1 MTSGTFESAMPEALP
16 ASSRKAITAAL
27 IGNLLE
33 WYDFAVYG
41 FLALTIAKLFFPAGD
56 ETVSLLASVAA
67 FGVGFLMRPVGAL
80 VLGTLADR
88 KGRKP
93 ALTAIIL
100 LMALGTAMIGFAPTY
115 EQAGIWGPAIV
126 VLGRLI
132 QGFSA
137 GGEFGSAAAYLVEQA
152 DTRRRSFYGSWWQ
165 ATVSGALLLGSAVS
179 AGVTGLLTQDELLS
193 WGWRIPFLLGLL
205 IGPVGFYI
213 RARAPETLTPKRMQS
228 GPLRTAFAVHWRA
241 VAAGFGLVIVN
252 TVCTY
257 FFLVNMPTFAV
268 RQLHIAQ
275 HDALLANAATLVVS
289 AISALLAGKL
299 ADRAGAFRPMAIAV
313 LFTAV
318 AVYPALAWLLA
329 HPDITA
335 LIIVQIVFAVP
346 LGAMLGILPSFMAS
360 LFPASARSTGLSIAY
375 NGANSLFGGFTPFIV
390 TWLVAQTGDAQ
401 TPAFYVAAAAVV
413 SLIALL
419 LAPRGTAAGAGSM

>member
-1 MTSGTFESAMPEALP
+1 MTSETMEYVITDAPL
-16 ASSRKAITAAL
+16 ASSRKAVMAAL

-41 FLALTIAKLFFPAGD
+41 FLALTIAKLFFPSGD
-56 ETVSLLASVAA
+56 ETASLLASVAA

-93 ALTAIIL
+93 ALTAIIV
-100 LMALGTAMIGFAPTY
+100 LMAIGTAMIGFAPTY
-115 EQAGIWGPAIV
+115 HQAGIWGPTII

-137 GGEFGSAAAYLVEQA
+137 GGEFGSAAAYLVEQVPA
-152 DTRRRSFYGSWWQ
+152 GRRGFYSSWWQ
-165 ATVSGALLLGSAVS
+165 ATVSGALLLGSAVT
-179 AGVTGLLTQDELLS
+179 AGITGLLTEDELLS

-213 RARAPETLTPKRMQS
+213 RTRAPETLAPQPSET
-228 GPLRTAFAVHWRA
+228 GPLRTAFAAHWDV
-241 VAAGFGLVIVN
+241 VATGFGLVIVN

-268 RQLHIAQ
+268 RQLHVVQ
-275 HDALLANAATLVVS
+275 HDALLANAAALVVS
-289 AISALLAGKL
+289 ATSALLAGKL
-299 ADRAGAFRPMAIAV
+299 ADRAGAFRPMVIAV
-313 LFTAV
+313 LFTGAC
-318 AVYPALAWLLA
+318 VYPALAWLLT
-329 HPDITA
+329 HPDLTA
-335 LIIVQIVFAVP
+335 LIAFQIVFGIP
-346 LGAMLGILPSFMAS
+346 LGAMLGLLPAFMAS
-360 LFPASARSTGLSIAY
+360 LFPARTRSTGLSIAY

-390 TWLVAQTGDAQ
+390 TWLIALTGDVLA
-401 TPAFYVAAAAVV
+401 PAFYVAGAAAV
-413 SLIALL
+413 SLVALA
-419 LAPRGTAAGAGSM
+419 LAPRRSAPNGN